1 MHEHYLHVKL
11 HTEEW
16 LRVQPFKVEN
26 YRKLK
31 PLKIRRHNGIQRSF
45 HLFLRRL
52 GGSFISLSE
61 RLDSKEI
68 LSHPKAIK
76 DVQAC
81 SYEISAH
88 CDT

>member
-16 LRVQPFKVEN
+16 LLDQPFKVEN

-31 PLKIRRHNGIQRSF
+31 PLKMHRQNGIQRSL

-52 GGSFISLSE
+52 GRSLISFGE
-61 RLDSKEI
+61 RLENKK
-68 LSHPKAIK
+68 LS
-76 DVQAC
+76 
-81 SYEISAH
+81 SAS
-88 CDT
+88 CGE